1 MYDVIEKDFNIVIWP
16 EHIQSKDVN
25 DMIKSGMSK
34 EEVSDII
41 STNTF
46 AKLEAM
52 TKLSYYKKC

>member
-46 AKLEAM
+46 AKLEAL